1 MKLRLTTLNDNTAG
15 RWDMVAEWGLSIL
28 VQTDEL
34 TVLLDTG
41 QKDAVVHNAEAL
53 KIDLRSVDKVVWS
66 HGHVDH
72 TGGLRPVLLRV
83 RKEME
88 IIAHPAALEPK
99 YVRHPKE
106 KDRSLFIGMPY
117 QKEDLENLGAHF
129 SLSRKPV
136 WLSEHILTT
145 GEIPLTTDYEKVDAD
160 AQVKH
165 EGLVQKDP
173 ILDDQALIIK
183 NTNGLVVVLGCAHR
197 GIINTLRYAQQLTG
211 VEHIHTVVGGAHL
224 RGDTA
229 WQIDKTIADLKYF
242 GIEHLGLLH
251 CTSMLAIVRLAQEF
265 GDVVFFNNAGASFN
279 IP

>member
-1 MKLRLTTLNDNTAG
+1 MKVRLTTLNDNTAG

-41 QKDAVVHNAEAL
+41 QKDAIIHNAEAL
-53 KIDLRSVDKVVWS
+53 KIDLGTVDKVVWS

-72 TGGLRPVLLRV
+72 IGGLRPLLV
-83 RKEME
+83 RARKDME
-88 IIAHPAALEPK
+88 IIAHPSALEPK

-106 KDRSLFIGMPY
+106 KERSLFIGMPY
-117 QKEDLENLGAHF
+117 LKENIENLGAHF
-129 SLSRKPV
+129 TLSREPV

-145 GEIPLTTDYEKVDAD
+145 GEIPLITGYEKVDAD

-165 EGLVQKDP
+165 DGQIQEDTIP
-173 ILDDQALIIK
+173 DDQALIIK
-183 NTNGLVVVLGCAHR
+183 TGDGLVVVLGCAHR
-197 GIINTLRYAQQLTG
+197 GIINTLRSAQKLTG

-224 RGDTA
+224 RGDTTE
-229 WQIDKTIADLKYF
+229 QIERTITDLKDF

-251 CTSMLAIVRLAQEF
+251 CTSMPAIVRLAQEF
-265 GDVVFFNNAGASFN
+265 GDVVFFNSAGTSFN

>member
-41 QKDAVVHNAEAL
+41 QKDAVIHNAEAL
-53 KIDLRSVDKVVWS
+53 KIDLHTVDKVVWS

-72 TGGLRPVLLRV
+72 TGGLRPVLLRA

-88 IIAHPAALEPK
+88 IIVHPSALEPK

-106 KDRSLFIGMPY
+106 KERSIFIGMPY
-117 QKEDLENLGAHF
+117 LKEDIENLGAHF
-129 SLSRKPV
+129 TLSQKPV

-145 GEIPLTTDYEKVDAD
+145 GEIPLTTDYEQVDAD

-165 EGLVQKDP
+165 EGHIQKDSIP
-173 ILDDQALIIK
+173 DDQALIIK
-183 NTNGLVVVLGCAHR
+183 TGEGLVVVLGCAHR
-197 GIINTLRYAQQLTG
+197 GIINTLRYARQLTG

-224 RGDTA
+224 RGDTTG
-229 WQIDKTIADLKYF
+229 QIERTINDLKEF

-251 CTSMLAIVRLAQEF
+251 CTSMPAIVRLAQEF
-265 GDVVFFNNAGASFN
+265 GDVVFYNNAGASFN